1 MLVQTARQYNSGK
14 SDDGTRTQRTDDDGR
29 LLPAEVQARARSA
42 AAVRVGGV
50 NGTGERDRRRGNSG
64 ARGGRDRRRPR
75 LGGETGPGN
84 EAADW
89 PADRGPPARAV
100 FTFGPSPSLTP

>member
-1 MLVQTARQYNSGK
+1 MLRA
-14 SDDGTRTQRTDDDGR
+14 DDDGR
-29 LLPAEVQARARSA
+29 LLPAEVRASALSTA
-42 AAVRVGGV
+42 AAVAAVAAAVVGEMRD
-50 NGTGERDRRRGNSG
+50 GTGERDRRRGGKSG

-84 EAADW
+84 EAAHW
-89 PADRGPPARAV
+89 PAVRGPPARAV

>member
-1 MLVQTARQYNSGK
+1 M
-14 SDDGTRTQRTDDDGR
+14 QRAGDDGR
-29 LLPAEVQARARSA
+29 LLPAEVRARARSA
-42 AAVRVGGV
+42 AAAAAAWVGGV
-50 NGTGERDRRRGNSG
+50 NGTGERDRRRGKSG

-89 PADRGPPARAV
+89 PAVRGPPARAV